1 MAKLYLYSQ
10 KYSILSIIVSN
21 LPGKFTPAIIGV
33 IVKFQ
38 EVSQFHE
45 DSCSLQGT
53 LEACSRVR
61 LTMRTSVMD
70 FQRSASFVGGN
81 APCGS
86 WPGNSLSST
95 SLSLSQFLCSTGEY
109 LRVIS

>member
-53 LEACSRVR
+53 LEACSQVR
-61 LTMRTSVMD
+61 LTMRTSVMA
-70 FQRSASFVGGN
+70 FQRSGSFVVLEMFPVEAGLETVYPLLHFLYHN
-81 APCGS
+81 FSVLQA
-86 WPGNSLSST
+86 ST
-95 SLSLSQFLCSTGEY
+95 CE
-109 LRVIS
+109 